1 VRPAGVDPSEHTEI
15 KEFLPKHTGLRG
27 VVEGVMLPI
36 LRVAADGFLSPT
48 RELARVLVQL
58 ASGDGEALS
67 GKGIEGEGRT
77 LRNQAVRRIGKE
89 GSGHEEL

>member
-1 VRPAGVDPSEHTEI
+1 
-15 KEFLPKHTGLRG
+15 
-27 VVEGVMLPI
+27 
-36 LRVAADGFLSPT
+36 
-48 RELARVLVQL
+48 VLVQL

-77 LRNQAVRRIGKE
+77 LRNLAVRRMGNE